1 MKGVKA
7 AYLKKIDEMYKN
19 YMKQKKI
26 MIGGNNWIVNDSD
39 IYNVSH
45 ISLDGPFKNEMSPV
59 NSPPLSK
66 IAL

>member
-26 MIGGNNWIVNDSD
+26 MIGGNNWIVNNSD
-39 IYNVSH
+39 IYDLSH
-45 ISLDGPFKNEMSPV
+45 INLDEQFKIQMNQV
-59 NSPPLSK
+59 NSTPSSQL
-66 IAL
+66 AF

>member
-26 MIGGNNWIVNDSD
+26 MIGGNNWIVNNSD
-39 IYNVSH
+39 IYDLSH
-45 ISLDGPFKNEMSPV
+45 INLDEQFKIQMNQV
-59 NSPPLSK
+59 NSAPSSQL
-66 IAL
+66 AF